1 MPAILVVLACAL
13 LALGF
18 IRRGSGLRQTLI
30 YSSIPLSIFIVFST
44 EALSVFHA
52 LTRLWIALIWG
63 LFAVAAFLF
72 SRGPKADQSAPL
84 KPLNLWNDL
93 DRSER
98 WMLGSL
104 TLIAG
109 LVGLTALLS
118 APNTWDAMEYHM
130 PRVVEWISNR
140 GVQLYPTIDHQ
151 QLSMPPFSE
160 YTILHFQLLVG
171 SDRFANL
178 VQWLAYVGCMLAAS
192 LIAEELGGDRKTQIL
207 TAVICG
213 TIETGILGASG
224 TKNDYTLSYWV
235 ATSVLLLLQW
245 KRQQSWALTMAVAS
259 ALSLSVFTKGTG
271 YAFLPPLVVF
281 CFFMW
286 KWPVQK
292 TFLLRLPVLA
302 LVGVMVSGPLW
313 ARNHEFS
320 GSILG
325 LPYFDGA
332 GPDEGRMF
340 GNRHITPARSVANVL
355 RNAALNLAVPV
366 GKVNAITTKV
376 FSAAI
381 HALGVEP
388 SDPSQLVLAQSGYLP
403 PFNVEFRA
411 FSETQAGNQLHF
423 VLLIATGALCLW
435 KRKQFSRETLLFTFG
450 IAGSFILYATLLRW
464 SPWNARYQL
473 PVFVLGAALSAIV
486 LVRITPRWT
495 SAIATCLL
503 LLGFALSVKN
513 SSRPLIDRQYSLL
526 TSPRE
531 RTYFFDHHWDS
542 ADSFIQAARVASGK
556 SCNSIGIDAHE
567 NHFEYPMMALLNRD
581 GRQRSISYV
590 GVHNSTIAYKNFAQV
605 PPCTVVCLSCALKP
619 EQENYQKQFKSMETF
634 GDILVFSDP
643 LPVDAVSVVSA
654 VHPILPVTQ
663 KAQPLH
669 P

>member
-1 MPAILVVLACAL
+1 VPAILVVFVCAF

-18 IRRGSGLRQTLI
+18 MRRGSGLRQALI
-30 YSSIPLSIFIVFST
+30 YSSVPVSLFIVFST

-52 LTRLWIALIWG
+52 LTRAWIALIWFI
-63 LFAVAAFLF
+63 FAAAAFLF
-72 SRGPKADQSAPL
+72 SRAPNANQSAPFEPL
-84 KPLNLWNDL
+84 KRWHDLNSTD
-93 DRSER
+93 R
-98 WMLGSL
+98 WMLASL

-130 PRVVEWISNR
+130 PRVVEWISNC

-160 YTILHFQLLVG
+160 YAILHLQLLFQ
-171 SDRFANL
+171 SDRLANM
-178 VQWLAYVGCMLAAS
+178 VQWLAYVGCMLVAS
-192 LIAEELGGDRKTQIL
+192 LIAGELGGDRRTQIL
-207 TAVICG
+207 AAVISG

-224 TKNDYTLSYWV
+224 TKNDYTLTYWV

-245 KRQQSWALTMAVAS
+245 KRQQGWALTLAIAS
-259 ALSLSVFTKGTG
+259 ALSLSVFCKGTG

-281 CFFMW
+281 CFSMW
-286 KWPVQK
+286 NWQAQK
-292 TFLLRLPVLA
+292 LFLLRLPVLA
-302 LVGVMVSGPLW
+302 LVCVMVSGPLW

-332 GPDEGRMF
+332 GPDEGRMY
-340 GNRHITPARSVANVL
+340 GNRHITPTRSAANVL
-355 RNAALNLAVPV
+355 RNVALNLAVPV
-366 GKVNAITTKV
+366 GKVNRITAKA
-376 FSAAI
+376 FSVAI
-381 HALGVEP
+381 HALGVDP
-388 SDPSQLVLAQSGYLP
+388 SDPSQLVLSQAGYLP
-403 PFNVEFRA
+403 PFNIDFRP

-423 VLLIATGALCLW
+423 ILLAAAGILCLW
-435 KRKQFSRETLLFTFG
+435 KRKEFKRDTILFAFG
-450 IAGSFILYATLLRW
+450 IAGSFVLYATLLRW

-473 PVFVLGAALSAIV
+473 PVFVLGAAFSAIV

-495 SAIATCLL
+495 PAVAACLL
-503 LLGFALSVKN
+503 LLGLALSVKN
-513 SSRPLIDRQYSLL
+513 SSRPLVDRQYSVI

-542 ADSFIQAARVASGK
+542 ADSFIQAAKAASGK
-556 SCNSIGIDAHE
+556 TCDSIGIDANE

-581 GRQRSISYV
+581 GHPRTISYV
-590 GVHNSTIAYKNFAQV
+590 GVHNSTIVYRQHSQ
-605 PPCTVVCLSCALKP
+605 PEPCTVVCLNCAFKA
-619 EQENYQKQFKSMETF
+619 ETERYQKEFKSTETF

-643 LPVDAVSVVSA
+643 VPTGTISA
-654 VHPILPVTQ
+654 FTPILPVMQ
-663 KAQPLH
+663 KAQPFQ

>member
-1 MPAILVVLACAL
+1 MSAILVVLACAFL
-13 LALGF
+13 TLGF
-18 IRRGSGLRQTLI
+18 MRRGSGLRQALI

-44 EALSVFHA
+44 ETLSVFHA
-52 LTRLWIALIWG
+52 LTRTSIPVIWVV
-63 LFAVAAFLF
+63 FAGGGFLF
-72 SRGPKADQSAPL
+72 SRVPQTDHSAHFEPL
-84 KPLNLWNDL
+84 KVWRDL
-93 DRSER
+93 DQSER
-98 WMLGSL
+98 WMLGAL

-160 YTILHFQLLVG
+160 YAILHLQLLFG
-171 SDRFANL
+171 SDRLANM
-178 VQWLAYVGCMLAAS
+178 VQWLAYVGCMLVAS
-192 LIAEELGGDRKTQIL
+192 LIAAELGGNRRVQIL
-207 TAVICG
+207 AAVISG

-235 ATSVLLLLQW
+235 ATAVLLLLQW
-245 KRQQSWALTMAVAS
+245 KRQQSWALTLAIAS
-259 ALSLSVFTKGTG
+259 ALSLSVFSKGTG
-271 YAFLPPLVVF
+271 YAFLPPLVLF

-286 KWPVQK
+286 SWKAQK
-292 TFLLRLPVLA
+292 TFLLRLPILA
-302 LVGVMVSGPLW
+302 LICVMVSGPLW

-325 LPYFDGA
+325 PPFFDGA
-332 GPDEGRMF
+332 GPDEGRMY
-340 GNRHITPARSVANVL
+340 GNRHLTPTRSAANVL
-355 RNAALNLAVPV
+355 RNIALNLAVPV

-376 FSAAI
+376 FSIAI

-403 PFNVEFRA
+403 PFNIEFRP

-423 VLLIATGALCLW
+423 ILLIAAGVLCLW
-435 KRKQFSRETLLFTFG
+435 KRKQFSRDTLLFAFG
-450 IAGSFILYATLLRW
+450 IAGGFVLYAILLRW

-473 PVFVLGAALSAIV
+473 PVFVLGASFSALV

-495 SAIATCLL
+495 SAITACLL
-503 LLGFALSVKN
+503 LLGVALSVKN
-513 SSRPLIDRQYSLL
+513 SSRPLVDRQYSLI

-542 ADSFIQAARVASGK
+542 ADSFIQAARAASGT
-556 SCNSIGIDAHE
+556 SCNSIGIDANE

-590 GVHNSTIAYKNFAQV
+590 GVHNSTIAYKSPAQV

-619 EQENYQKQFKSMETF
+619 EQGTYQKQFKSMETF

-643 LPVDAVSVVSA
+643 IPSDAVNAVSA
-654 VHPILPVTQ
+654 LYPILAVTQ
-663 KAQPLH
+663 KAQPFH